1 MNLASDVFILL
12 MPIPIL
18 WNLKTS
24 KERKVGLIVVF
35 LLGGL
40 SVFLDLFELWGY
52 QLILFDTMQCLRR

>member
-1 MNLASDVFILL
+1 

-40 SVFLDLFELWGY
+40 SVFLDLLELWGY
-52 QLILFDTMQCLRR
+52 QLILFDTMQCLRC